1 MKDEYSFRKRTLGY
15 AVATMLIFMLSSRAF
30 VMAQS
35 AGNNAVYNGSSVV
48 SSKAFLDAYAASLST
63 PGDFCAKLGAA
74 LGTLVSGTAGMVV
87 DARGL
92 SIAAGCSSDP
102 FASLTSGLSVKILLP
117 AGTLSMTHSWAIHDQ
132 SQIVGEGPART
143 ILQAST
149 SGFSDPYASPNT
161 AILHMGKPS
170 IGGVGGGIVFEVRI
184 EHLTLDGQGQTLDGI
199 DNQNAEEL
207 SYVDDVAIN
216 NVNGNG
222 IFLALDPAGRM
233 NGGSD
238 HSGPYTNITFQ
249 TSSAVSGT
257 ACVNVQFSEPRA
269 LYGVTCIGNAS
280 SNGAILLDGGNVA
293 VEDVRIDGFQEG
305 IRIGSQSG
313 GVDSGQNDL
322 VMNITGTNT
331 VNTTGT
337 ANLVHIYSG
346 STGNI
351 TVSGVTS
358 VGTNSILDS
367 LTGTTLTDSHIGIY
381 ILGQAVSGGYSRF
394 TTSPNRPNWAVASSA
409 PAGNCTANG
418 SLLSNTTGVLG
429 STLWVCA
436 NNGTANKWTA
446 VK

>member
-1 MKDEYSFRKRTLGY
+1 MKHGYSFLKGKLSY
-15 AVATMLIFMLSSRAF
+15 ATAAAFICALSPCVN

-35 AGNNAVYNGSSVV
+35 AGNNAVYNGSSVTF
-48 SSKAFLDAYAASLST
+48 SKAFLDAYAVSLST
-63 PGDFCAKLGAA
+63 SGDFCAKLGAA
-74 LGTLVSGTAGMVV
+74 LGTLGMGTAGTVV

-92 SIAAGCSSDP
+92 STAAGCSSDP
-102 FASLTSGLSVKILLP
+102 FSSLASGLSVKILLP

-132 SQIVGEGPART
+132 SQLVGEGPART
-143 ILQAST
+143 IFQAST
-149 SGFSDPYASPNT
+149 SSFSDPYASPNT

-170 IGGVGGGIVFEVRI
+170 IGGTGGGIVFEIRI

-216 NVNGNG
+216 NVDGNG
-222 IFLALDPAGRM
+222 IFLALDPGGRG
-233 NGGSD
+233 NGASD

-249 TSSAVSGT
+249 TSSAISTT
-257 ACVNVQFSEPRA
+257 ACVNVQYSEPRA
-269 LYGVTCIGNAS
+269 LYSVTCIGNTS

-293 VEDVRIDGFQEG
+293 VEDVRIDGFQDG
-305 IRIGSQSG
+305 VRIGSQTG
-313 GVDSGQNDL
+313 GTDSGQNDL
-322 VMNITGTNT
+322 LMNITGTNT

-337 ANLVHIYSG
+337 TNLIHIYSG

-358 VGTNSILDS
+358 VGTNSILDG
-367 LTGTTLTDSHIGIY
+367 LTTATLTDSHVGIY

-394 TTSPNRPNWAVASSA
+394 TTSPNWPNWAVAGSS
-409 PAGNCTANG
+409 PSGNCNANG
-418 SLLSNTTGVLG
+418 SLLSNTAGG
-429 STLWVCA
+429 SGATLWACA
-436 NNGTANKWTA
+436 NNGTANKWMA